1 MNKLKLMTIIGTRPE
16 IIRLSAVIKKCD
28 VYFDQILVHTGQ
40 NYDYNLNQ
48 VFFEDLGLRA
58 PNFYLD
64 AVGKDLGETIG
75 NIIAKSYALMVEQ
88 KPDALL
94 ILGDTNSCLS
104 AIAAKRLHI
113 PIFHMEA
120 GNRCFDECL
129 PEETNRR
136 IVDHISDVN
145 MCYSEHARR
154 YLNAEGTAKERTFVT
169 GSPMAEV
176 LHANLAKIE
185 ASDVLER
192 LGLEPQKYMLL
203 SAHREENID
212 TEQNFID
219 LFTSINHLAETSD
232 MPILYS
238 CHPRSKKRLD
248 AMGFK
253 LDERVKLHEPLGFHD
268 YNHLQ
273 MNAFA
278 VISDSGTLPEESS
291 FFTSVGH
298 PFPAVC
304 IRTSTER
311 PEALDKGCFV
321 LAGIRAG
328 GVEQAGIRPLRPFC
342 STCISSP
349 SGFSRTKGS
358 ACAASSAWFSSSSE
372 AFSLRQE
379 RFSRRLPR
387 RSAVCCGVRPMRL
400 RSASISQS
408 RTSTPST
415 STRPDV
421 TS

>member
-1 MNKLKLMTIIGTRPE
+1 MAKLKLMTIVGTRPE

-28 VYFDQILVHTGQ
+28 QYFKQILVHTGQ
-40 NYDYNLNQ
+40 NYDYCLNQ
-48 VFFEDLGLRA
+48 VFFEDLGLRE
-58 PNFYLD
+58 PDYYLE
-64 AVGKDLGETIG
+64 AVGADLGETIG
-75 NIIAKSYALMVEQ
+75 NIIAKSYRLMTEVQ
-88 KPDALL
+88 PDALL

-104 AIAAKRLHI
+104 AISAKRLHI

-136 IVDHISDVN
+136 IVDHIADVN

-176 LHANLAKIE
+176 LYANLKQIE
-185 ASDVLER
+185 ASDILKK
-192 LGLEPQKYMLL
+192 LGLKAKGYMLL

-212 TEQNFID
+212 TEKNFID
-219 LFTSINHLAETSD
+219 LFTSINKLAETYD

-238 CHPRSKKRLD
+238 CHPRSKKFLEQRNFELD
-248 AMGFK
+248 P
-253 LDERVKLHEPLGFHD
+253 RVQLHEPLGFHD
-268 YNHLQ
+268 YNNLQ

-321 LAGIRAG
+321 LAGISG
-328 GVEQAGIRPLRPFC
+328 DGVVQAVETAVAMNENGDIGIPVPYYTEDV
-342 STCISSP
+342 STKVVKIIQSY
-349 SGFSRTKGS
+349 T
-358 ACAASSAWFSSSSE
+358 
-372 AFSLRQE
+372 
-379 RFSRRLPR
+379 
-387 RSAVCCGVRPMRL
+387 GVVNKMVWRK
-400 RSASISQS
+400 
-408 RTSTPST
+408 
-415 STRPDV
+415 
-421 TS
+421 

>member
-58 PNFYLD
+58 PDFYLD

-75 NIIAKSYALMVEQ
+75 NIIAKSYSLMVEQ

-120 GNRCFDECL
+120 GNRCKDECL

-136 IVDHISDVN
+136 IVDIISDVN
-145 MCYSEHARR
+145 MAYSEHARR
-154 YLNAEGTAKERTFVT
+154 YLADTGLPKERTYVT

-176 LHANLAKIE
+176 LHQNLEKIE
-185 ASDVLER
+185 ASDIHQR
-192 LGLEPQKYMLL
+192 LGLEKGKYILL

-212 TEQNFID
+212 TEKNFTS
-219 LFTSINHLAETSD
+219 LFTAINKMAEKYD

-238 CHPRSKKRLD
+238 CHPRSRKRLEQS
-248 AMGFK
+248 GFK
-253 LDERVKLHEPLGFHD
+253 LDKRVIQHEPLGFHD
-268 YNHLQ
+268 YNCLQ
-273 MNAFA
+273 MNAFC
-278 VISDSGTLPEESS
+278 VVSDSGTLPEESS

-311 PEALDKGCFV
+311 PEALDKACFI
-321 LAGIRAG
+321 LAGIDGDHLLQAVDVAVEMNRNG
-328 GVEQAGIRPLRPFC
+328 DLGLPVPNYVDENVSDKVVKIIQSYTGVVNKMVWR
-342 STCISSP
+342 
-349 SGFSRTKGS
+349 KY
-358 ACAASSAWFSSSSE
+358 
-372 AFSLRQE
+372 
-379 RFSRRLPR
+379 
-387 RSAVCCGVRPMRL
+387 
-400 RSASISQS
+400 
-408 RTSTPST
+408 
-415 STRPDV
+415 
-421 TS
+421 

>member
-48 VFFEDLGLRA
+48 VFFE
-58 PNFYLD
+58 
-64 AVGKDLGETIG
+64 DLGETIG

-219 LFTSINHLAETSD
+219 LFTSINHLAETYD

-328 GVEQAGIRPLRPFC
+328 GVEQAVETAVAMNANGDYGIPVPYYTEDV
-342 STCISSP
+342 STKVVKIIQSY
-349 SGFSRTKGS
+349 T
-358 ACAASSAWFSSSSE
+358 
-372 AFSLRQE
+372 
-379 RFSRRLPR
+379 
-387 RSAVCCGVRPMRL
+387 GVVNKMVWRKN
-400 RSASISQS
+400 
-408 RTSTPST
+408 
-415 STRPDV
+415 
-421 TS
+421 

>member
-1 MNKLKLMTIIGTRPE
+1 MAKLKLMTIVGTRPE

-28 VYFDQILVHTGQ
+28 KYFEQILVHTGQ
-40 NYDYNLNQ
+40 NYDYCLNQ
-48 VFFEDLGLRA
+48 VFFEDLGLRE
-58 PNFYLD
+58 PDYYLE
-64 AVGKDLGETIG
+64 AVGADLGETIG
-75 NIIAKSYALMVEQ
+75 NIIAKSYKLMTEVQ
-88 KPDALL
+88 PDALL

-104 AIAAKRLHI
+104 AISAKRLHI

-136 IVDHISDVN
+136 IVDHIADVN

-176 LHANLAKIE
+176 LHANLKQIE
-185 ASDVLER
+185 ASDILDR
-192 LGLEPQKYMLL
+192 LGLKAKGYMLL

-212 TEQNFID
+212 TEKNFID
-219 LFTSINHLAETSD
+219 LFSSINKLAETYD

-238 CHPRSKKRLD
+238 CHPRSKKFLKQRD
-248 AMGFK
+248 FK
-253 LDERVKLHEPLGFHD
+253 LDPRVRLHEPLGFHD

-321 LAGIRAG
+321 LAGISG
-328 GVEQAGIRPLRPFC
+328 DGVVQAVETAVAMNENGDIGIPVPYYTEDV
-342 STCISSP
+342 STKVVKIIQSY
-349 SGFSRTKGS
+349 T
-358 ACAASSAWFSSSSE
+358 
-372 AFSLRQE
+372 
-379 RFSRRLPR
+379 
-387 RSAVCCGVRPMRL
+387 GVVNKMVWRKE
-400 RSASISQS
+400 
-408 RTSTPST
+408 
-415 STRPDV
+415 
-421 TS
+421 